1 MLCKMATYP
10 DKVFWNFNESHRH
23 KEGFLVF
30 FQYRSLQGNFV
41 YSSEVRGQ
49 GQLQTITP
57 EASNDPRK
65 DQLSNLCHSA
75 SRETLHL
82 FHARFILCQ

>member
-10 DKVFWNFNESHRH
+10 HKVFLNFNESHRR
-23 KEGFLVF
+23 KDGVF